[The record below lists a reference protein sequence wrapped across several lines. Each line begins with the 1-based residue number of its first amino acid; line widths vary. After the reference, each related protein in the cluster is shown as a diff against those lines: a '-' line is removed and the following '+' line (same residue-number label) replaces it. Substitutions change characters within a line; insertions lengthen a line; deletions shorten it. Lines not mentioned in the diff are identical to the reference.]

1 MKVAVARPVPVAI
14 TRVLSATQRVAF
26 PAITSPRTTT
36 SLLDQTGPT
45 IEADILQGLT
55 NHILVPVVTVD
66 SELIL
71 LIITT
76 PVRLP
81 MSCSQV
87 VGLTILLP
95 QDARM
100 LAVMV
105 RGVLGRGIN
114 NNLVPIALV

>member
-1 MKVAVARPVPVAI
+1 M
-14 TRVLSATQRVAF
+14 
-26 PAITSPRTTT
+26 
-36 SLLDQTGPT
+36 LDQTGPT
-45 IEADILQGLT
+45 IEADILRGLT

-76 PVRLP
+76 LVRLP

-95 QDARM
+95 QDVRM